1 MRKVR
6 ADAFFE
12 RAAKYLRGPFVY
24 QGGKPQ
30 RGPASPAAFAPV
42 LPFWRFRLPSLYR
55 RCR

>member
-42 LPFWRFRLPSLYR
+42 LPFWRIRLPSLYR